1 MPRAKW
7 PGPIELGANLEMPEI
22 GEVAIIE
29 GFPHATQRGIGP
41 VIVEE
46 RRSIRGVGTAFSFGT
61 RGLWG
66 TAKHVADEL
75 DREGA
80 RRLTEEEKTDPL
92 GRLREPAIDGR
103 ERKIGC
109 VYAAETG
116 DGDRE
121 LIGGPLWASAVGSSE
136 DFDTAVLWTPT
147 PTNEEGKALPIACLV
162 LDISTP
168 RRGDEVL
175 AIGYP
180 KQKWTKMEDEND
192 PHDYSVDQSYR
203 MSRGVVEE
211 VTYYQPSGLQN
222 LYKGP
227 KLQCSAPF
235 LEGMSG
241 GPVINLR
248 TGGICAIASSGMPKN
263 EHNPAYSTATLSW
276 TLLVQHLRWREG
288 LMSIA
293 EGYEGGALQGIVG
306 EWELRRKVE
315 FGLPM
320 LELRTDKVHVS
331 FLDRGRAERRNG
343 TT

>member
-1 MPRAKW
+1 M
-7 PGPIELGANLEMPEI
+7 GAQLEVPEI
-22 GEVAIIE
+22 GEVAIVE

-46 RRSIRGVGTAFSFGT
+46 RRSIRGVGTAFAFGT

-66 TAKHVADEL
+66 TAKHVADER

-80 RRLTEEEKTDPL
+80 RHLTEEEKTDPL
-92 GRLREPAIDGR
+92 GRLREPEMDGR

-109 VYAAETG
+109 VYVAESRDK
-116 DGDRE
+116 DGE
-121 LIGGPLWASAVGSSE
+121 LIGGPLWASLVGSSE
-136 DFDTAVLWTPT
+136 EFDTAVLWTPT
-147 PTNEEGKALPIACLV
+147 PTNDEEALPVACLV

-168 RRGDEVL
+168 RTGDEVL

-180 KQKWTKMEDEND
+180 KQEWTKVDDEND
-192 PHDYSVDQSYR
+192 PHDYHVDQSYR

-211 VTYYQPSGLQN
+211 VTYYQPRGQQGL
-222 LYKGP
+222 YRGP
-227 KLQCSAPF
+227 KLRCSAPF

-241 GPVINLR
+241 GPLLNLR

-263 EHNPAYSTATLSW
+263 KYTAGYSTATLSW
-276 TLLVQHLRWREG
+276 TLLVQYLRWREG

-293 EGYEGGALQGIVG
+293 EGYERGALQGIIG

-315 FGLPM
+315 HGRPM
-320 LELRTDKVHVS
+320 PELRTDRIHVS
-331 FLDRGRAERRNG
+331 FLDRGRTEEGNQSR
-343 TT
+343 